1 MVPTKAL
8 RHPPP
13 SYILNVLSLTSSSAR
28 ILTQISKF
36 NKACVND
43 IRFAK

>member
-1 MVPTKAL
+1 MVPAKAL

-36 NKACVND
+36 NKAFVND

>member
-1 MVPTKAL
+1 MVPAKAL
-8 RHPPP
+8 RHPAP